1 MTDLPDL
8 RQVRSLVAV
17 AETESFT
24 KAAERLGVTQSAVSH
39 SIRALE
45 TQLDSKLVER
55 AGKRVALSQNG
66 TILLRRFKAAIS
78 ELEKA
83 QEELGL
89 LKRWGQGRLRIGATH
104 TLCTYLLP
112 AVMQEFRKLYPRCEI
127 HIESGDTS
135 ELVELLDH
143 SEIDL
148 ILGMG
153 GREPAWTRFEPIF
166 EDELIFVVA
175 PSHPWAEAGTPAME
189 EVAKESFLV
198 YARASA
204 TYRFL
209 KSTFEE
215 AGVRLRPGLSL
226 GDMGAIK
233 EMAKVGVG
241 VGIVAP
247 WVAQNEIEAGTLVAL
262 PLGIGRRRRSW
273 GLLCHEGRH
282 LTMVEEDFLRICRK
296 ITKTMTGVD
305 QEKSKSETK
314 SAKTKLAKK
323 VGKAKKAAK
332 IKGAE

>member
-1 MTDLPDL
+1 MTELPDL

-66 TILLRRFKAAIS
+66 TILLRRFKAAIA

-89 LKRWGQGRLRIGATH
+89 LKRWGQGRLRVGATH

-112 AVMQEFRKLYPRCEI
+112 SVMQKFRELYPRCEI

-135 ELVELLDH
+135 ELIDVLDR

-148 ILGMG
+148 VLGMG
-153 GREPAWTRFEPIF
+153 GREPTWTRFDPMF
-166 EDELIFVVA
+166 DDELIFVVS
-175 PSHPWAEAGTPAME
+175 PEHPWAKAGSVNKD
-189 EVAKESFLV
+189 EVGKESFLV
-198 YARASA
+198 YARASE

-209 KSTFEE
+209 KASFEE
-215 AGVRLRPGLSL
+215 AGVRLRPSLSL

-233 EMAKVGVG
+233 KMAMVGVG

-247 WVAQNEIEAGTLVAL
+247 WVAQDEIDSGELVAI
-262 PLGIGRRRRSW
+262 PLGIATRRRSW
-273 GLLCHEGRH
+273 GLLCHEGRQ
-282 LTMVEEDFLRICRK
+282 LTMVEEDFLRICRT
-296 ITKTMTGVD
+296 ITKTLTG
-305 QEKSKSETK
+305 
-314 SAKTKLAKK
+314 AKNE
-323 VGKAKKAAK
+323 G
-332 IKGAE
+332 

>member
-1 MTDLPDL
+1 MTELPDL

-45 TQLDSKLVER
+45 THLDSKLVER
-55 AGKRVALSQNG
+55 SGKRVALSQNG
-66 TILLRRFKAAIS
+66 TILLRRFRAALG

-135 ELVELLDH
+135 ELIDLLDRRL
-143 SEIDL
+143 IDL
-148 ILGMG
+148 VLGMG
-153 GREPAWTRFEPIF
+153 GLEPAWTRFDTIF
-166 EDELIFVVA
+166 EDELVFVVS
-175 PSHPWAEAGTPAME
+175 PDHPWVKGGMPAIE
-189 EVAKESFLV
+189 ELAKESFLV

-209 KSTFEE
+209 KKTFEE
-215 AGVRLRPGLSL
+215 SGVRLRPGLSL

-247 WVAQNEIEAGTLVAL
+247 WVAQEEIQAGTLMAL
-262 PLGIGRRRRSW
+262 PLGIGQRRRSW
-273 GLLCHEGRH
+273 GVLCHEARH

-296 ITKTMTGVD
+296 TVKSMEGVNCD
-305 QEKSKSETK
+305 
-314 SAKTKLAKK
+314 
-323 VGKAKKAAK
+323 
-332 IKGAE
+332 